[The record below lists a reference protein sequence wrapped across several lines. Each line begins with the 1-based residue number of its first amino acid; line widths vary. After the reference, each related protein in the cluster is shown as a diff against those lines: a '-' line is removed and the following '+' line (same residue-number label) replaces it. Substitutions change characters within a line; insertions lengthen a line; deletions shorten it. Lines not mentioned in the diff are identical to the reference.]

1 MSSISGM
8 ITSLKNNK
16 RTRVSTFDKLKNF
29 KKGKSIQ
36 VAFDKEASSF
46 QLKKIKEKL
55 QEENKKLLKRNILI
69 IIALISLIIYV
80 IGFVKI

>member
-29 KKGKSIQ
+29 KQGKNIQ
-36 VAFDKEASSF
+36 VAFNKKASSY

-69 IIALISLIIYV
+69 IIGLISIIIYV

>member
-36 VAFDKEASSF
+36 VAFDKEASSY

-55 QEENKKLLKRNILI
+55 QEENKKSLKKTVIILI
-69 IIALISLIIYV
+69 VAICIIIYA
-80 IGFVKI
+80 IGFMKF

>member
-16 RTRVSTFDKLKNF
+16 RNRVSTFDKLKNF

-36 VAFDKEASSF
+36 VAFDKEASSY

-55 QEENKKLLKRNILI
+55 QEENKKSLKKTVIILI
-69 IIALISLIIYV
+69 VAICIIIYA
-80 IGFVKI
+80 IGFMKF

>member
-36 VAFDKEASSF
+36 VAFDKEASSY

-55 QEENKKLLKRNILI
+55 QEENKKSLKKTVIILI
-69 IIALISLIIYV
+69 VAICIIIYA
-80 IGFVKI
+80 IGFMQF

>member
-36 VAFDKEASSF
+36 VAFDKEASSY

-55 QEENKKLLKRNILI
+55 QEENKKLLKRNVIILI
-69 IIALISLIIYV
+69 VAICIIIYS
-80 IGFVKI
+80 IGFMKF

>member
-29 KKGKSIQ
+29 KKKT
-36 VAFDKEASSF
+36 K
-46 QLKKIKEKL
+46 
-55 QEENKKLLKRNILI
+55 N
-69 IIALISLIIYV
+69 Y
-80 IGFVKI
+80 